1 MLSPDNE
8 TLYVN
13 DGKSGDV
20 VVLGLSRGEVL
31 ERYEVGPQPHG
42 VGLSAD
48 GQILYAT
55 SKGGNQVVRIE
66 LASGT
71 RDSMPLAPA
80 PYHLAI
86 SPVDG
91 SLLITSRA
99 EAKLWVLDPGSLEI
113 IDDVS
118 LDGIGHQISLEAY

>member
-1 MLSPDNE
+1 MGGKLVLHDDSGAGTTKNRSKKGWFTGFAIIALIGLSTIATADSRRAFVPMGAVDSLSP
-8 TLYVN
+8 
-13 DGKSGDV
+13 
-20 VVLGLSRGEVL
+20 
-31 ERYEVGPQPHG
+31 PIPW
-42 VGLSAD
+42 A
-48 GQILYAT
+48 
-55 SKGGNQVVRIE
+55 
-66 LASGT
+66 
-71 RDSMPLAPA
+71 
-80 PYHLAI
+80 AI